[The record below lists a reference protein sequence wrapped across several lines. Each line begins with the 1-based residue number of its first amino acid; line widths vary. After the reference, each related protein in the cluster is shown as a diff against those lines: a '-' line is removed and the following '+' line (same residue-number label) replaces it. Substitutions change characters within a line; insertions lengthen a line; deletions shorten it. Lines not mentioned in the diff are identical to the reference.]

1 MQIDWPS
8 MARCHTLLV
17 REEVTMPLT
26 VVLNVGKDFRLLE
39 VRSLILR
46 AAGYV
51 VKTAVCAREAV
62 EQFQG
67 GDFDIVILCHSLTSE
82 DIACL
87 TRSIGSSNPRVP
99 IISITDVTG
108 RCGYSL
114 DAELDRDA
122 SDLLRG
128 LAELLAKVGNLAD
141 KQTAGTGRSETS
153 GENEISG
160 RQTVLCIDDD
170 QDQLDL
176 RRTLLEGAGF
186 LVLTSQDPTNGLKIF
201 SGGVA
206 NAVLLDYSM
215 PSMSGSMV
223 AARMREMRR
232 ETPLL
237 LLTGCLNI
245 PKEECELFDRLVC
258 KTEPFTVLLSAINEV
273 LVTIRKKEFSNR
285 M

>member
-1 MQIDWPS
+1 
-8 MARCHTLLV
+8 
-17 REEVTMPLT
+17 MPLT
-26 VVLNVGKDFRLLE
+26 VVLSVGKDFRLLE

-67 GDFDIVILCHSLTSE
+67 GDFDIVILCHSLTVE
-82 DIACL
+82 DTACL
-87 TRSIGSSNPRVP
+87 TRSIGNSNPRVP
-99 IISITDVTG
+99 IITITDVTG

-128 LAELLAKVGNLAD
+128 LAELLAKVGNLAGEE
-141 KQTAGTGRSETS
+141 TAGTGRSETS
-153 GENEISG
+153 GEDEIPG
-160 RQTVLCIDDD
+160 RQTLLCIDDD

-232 ETPLL
+232 EIPLV

-245 PKEECELFDRLVC
+245 PREECVLFDRLVC
-258 KTEPFTVLLSAINEV
+258 KSEPFTVLLSAINEV
-273 LVTIRKKEFSNR
+273 LVTTREKEFSNR

>member
-1 MQIDWPS
+1 
-8 MARCHTLLV
+8 
-17 REEVTMPLT
+17 MPLT

-51 VKTAVCAREAV
+51 VKTAVCSREAV
-62 EQFQG
+62 EQFQA
-67 GDFDIVILCHSLTSE
+67 GDFDIVILCHSLTAE

-87 TRSIGSSNPRVP
+87 TRSIGNSSPRVP
-99 IISITDVTG
+99 IITITDVTG

-114 DAELDRDA
+114 DAELDRDV

-128 LAELLAKVGNLAD
+128 LGELLAKVSSLAG
-141 KQTAGTGRSETS
+141 KQTAGAERSETS
-153 GENEISG
+153 AENEIPG
-160 RQTVLCIDDD
+160 RQTLLCIDDD

-176 RRTLLEGAGF
+176 RRMLLEDAGF
-186 LVLTSQDPTNGLKIF
+186 LVLTSQDPTVGLKIF
-201 SGGVA
+201 SGGVV

-232 ETPLL
+232 EIPLV

-245 PKEECELFDRLVC
+245 PREECVLFDRLVC
-258 KTEPFTVLLSAINEV
+258 KSEPFTVLLSAINEV
-273 LVTIRKKEFSNR
+273 LVTTREKEFSNR